1 MSCISQSVRGDFAN
15 KVWTWR
21 LTSALFA
28 QLRDMVITPKDK
40 FTLKIHY
47 YVHNYTVVKLINPT
61 TDVSNYAALFFVK

>member
-1 MSCISQSVRGDFAN
+1 
-15 KVWTWR
+15 
-21 LTSALFA
+21 
-28 QLRDMVITPKDK
+28 MVITPKDK